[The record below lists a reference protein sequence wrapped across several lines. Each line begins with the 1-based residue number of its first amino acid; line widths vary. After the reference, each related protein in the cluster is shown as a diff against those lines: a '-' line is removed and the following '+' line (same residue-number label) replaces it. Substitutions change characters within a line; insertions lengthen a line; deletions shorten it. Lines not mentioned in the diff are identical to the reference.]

1 MKLNKYIFL
10 LPSAVVKVSRRYE
23 VPELSFHD
31 LFVLYA
37 VAYLPEG
44 IRQIS
49 IVRHAKR
56 MGHPISQGS
65 ISESLSL
72 LSAADLVH
80 VHDMR
85 ISLAPLGREYLSA
98 IRRYLLNKR
107 L

>member
-1 MKLNKYIFL
+1 
-10 LPSAVVKVSRRYE
+10 
-23 VPELSFHD
+23 
-31 LFVLYA
+31 
-37 VAYLPEG
+37 
-44 IRQIS
+44 
-49 IVRHAKR
+49 